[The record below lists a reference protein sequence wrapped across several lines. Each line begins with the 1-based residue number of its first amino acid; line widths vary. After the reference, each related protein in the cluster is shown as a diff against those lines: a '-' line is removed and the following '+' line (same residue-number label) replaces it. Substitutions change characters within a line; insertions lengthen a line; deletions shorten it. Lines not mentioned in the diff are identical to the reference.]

1 MSHTVQVDPSGVEIS
16 VKDGETILDAALGQ
30 GVALPHGCKG
40 GACGACKCKV
50 TSGEIYYD
58 DDPMALSDED
68 ATGGYTLSCVA
79 KTKGNVTIESEIEI
93 PASAAVAKVT
103 LAKSGKAFQVESG
116 ETILDA
122 ALREGLALPYGC
134 RGGACG
140 ACKGS
145 LMSGE
150 VSYDGEVHGLTDAEK
165 AEGII
170 LTCVAKPK
178 GDLLLDIDLIESE
191 SEIKIEQFP
200 AKINLMENLG
210 KDVMRLGLKLPEAS
224 RMQYL
229 AGQYV
234 EFILD
239 DGERRAFSIAN
250 APHEDELLEFHIR
263 HVEGGKFTEQLFSKM
278 RLGELMQL
286 EGPLGS
292 FFVREDSERPM
303 IMLATGTGFGP
314 VKGIVEHLIAE
325 KSQRPIYIYWGG
337 DNEDALYL
345 DSMAKEWDRQHSDI
359 HYRPVLSHAGDDW
372 QGRKGH
378 VQDAAAADFTSLTGF
393 EMYACGNPA
402 MVYAAKDLMVAMVC
416 QRSTATLMLLNGLRH
431 RPSNRVWA
439 KSLKSSVP
447 RLELLLQELSSAQN
461 VRQKGCG

>member
-1 MSHTVQVDPSGVEIS
+1 MSYTVQVDPSGVEIT
-16 VKDGETILDAALGQ
+16 VKEGETILDAALEQ

-68 ATGGYTLSCVA
+68 AASGYTLSCVA
-79 KTKGNVTIESEIEI
+79 KTRGNATIEAEIEL

-103 LAKSGKAFQVESG
+103 IAKSGRAFQVESG

-140 ACKGS
+140 ACKGK
-145 LMSGE
+145 LLAGE
-150 VSYDGEVHGLTDAEK
+150 VSYANAVRGLTDSEQAD
-165 AEGII
+165 GLI

-178 GDLLLDIDLIESE
+178 GDLLLDIELIESA

-200 AKINLMENLG
+200 AKVALMENLG
-210 KDVMRLGLKLPEAS
+210 SDVMRLGLKLPEQS
-224 RMQYL
+224 RMQFL

-234 EFILD
+234 EFIFD
-239 DGERRAFSIAN
+239 DGVRRAFSIAN
-250 APHEDELLEFHIR
+250 APHDDELLEFHIR
-263 HVEGGKFTEQLFSKM
+263 HVTGGKFTDKLFNDM
-278 RLGELMQL
+278 RLGDMLRI
-286 EGPLGS
+286 EGPMGN
-292 FFVREDSERPM
+292 FYVREESQRPM

-337 DNEDALYL
+337 DNEANLYL
-345 DSMAKEWDRQHSDI
+345 DALAREWDRQHSDI
-359 HYRPVLSHAGDDW
+359 HYRPVLSKAGAEW
-372 QGRKGH
+372 QGRRGH
-378 VQDAAAADFTSLTGF
+378 VQEAASADFASLAGF
-393 EMYACGNPA
+393 EMYACGNPK
-402 MVYAAKDLMVAMVC
+402 MVYAAKDQMVA
-416 QRSTATLMLLNGLRH
+416 NGMSADH
-431 RPSNRVWA
+431 CYSDA
-439 KSLKSSVP
+439 F
-447 RLELLLQELSSAQN
+447 ELAAPAE
-461 VRQKGCG
+461 